1 MGTAMRI
8 TRIASVAVA
17 GGCLAATAC
26 GGGSKPLDTAFL
38 SKVNA
43 VCQQAIDDKQGHAF
57 PLPGF
62 DPRHPQAAQLPT
74 VGAYFAAYGDAQLM
88 EDRLAAVG
96 EPPRYA
102 ARWDRLRSLVD
113 QASANAL
120 QQQRVAAAKDVAGFE
135 HTLDV
140 ADSLAKQID
149 HIGPGLGFTS
159 KTACGRYFG

>member
-1 MGTAMRI
+1 MRG
-8 TRIASVAVA
+8 TRIGLVAVA
-17 GGCLAATAC
+17 MACVTATAC
-26 GGGSKPLDTAFL
+26 GGGAKPLDAAFRAR
-38 SKVNA
+38 VNA

-57 PLPGF
+57 PLANF

-88 EDRLAAVG
+88 VDRLAAIG
-96 EPPRYA
+96 EPARYA

-120 QQQRVAAAKDVAGFE
+120 VQQRVAAAQDVAGFE
-135 HTLDV
+135 RTLDV
-140 ADSLAKQID
+140 AQSLGKQID
-149 HIGPGLGFTS
+149 HLGPGLGFTS